1 MEAIGTE
8 VMVVLSFPVIAVTFL
23 VVYYW
28 DNIKRLQNKPA
39 KVTTTTTTNVVTRPG
54 QITSLGE
61 RKEIRR
67 SNVREERGQERDIDN
82 RRTENIVSRHTRRP
96 GETTNGQVTYTGN
109 QSIREHSANVRENL
123 VAKNY
128 EIVIEKPVFVEK
140 IVNVPIWLRLSIKSN
155 LTIHV
160 KPRSS

>member
-1 MEAIGTE
+1 M
-8 VMVVLSFPVIAVTFL
+8 
-23 VVYYW
+23 
-28 DNIKRLQNKPA
+28 
-39 KVTTTTTTNVVTRPG
+39 TTTTTTNVVTRPG

-67 SNVREERGQERDIDN
+67 SNVREERGQERVIDN

-96 GETTNGQVTYTGN
+96 GETTNGQVYTGN

-140 IVNVPIWLRLSIKSN
+140 IVNVPYEVI
-155 LTIHV
+155 V
-160 KPRSS
+160 EKPVENIIEKEVIYEKVIEKPVTKIIEKEVDEIVEQEKEIIVERPVYTE